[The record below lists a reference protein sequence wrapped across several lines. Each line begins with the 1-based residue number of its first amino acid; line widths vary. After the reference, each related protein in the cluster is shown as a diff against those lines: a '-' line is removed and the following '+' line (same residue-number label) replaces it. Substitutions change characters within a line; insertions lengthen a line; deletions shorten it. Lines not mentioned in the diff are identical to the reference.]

1 MCDFFLARISLSV
14 FGGILVYA
22 TQTLKDPDDIEA
34 EAGIYKSL
42 TLEAMRLSVG
52 RAARARGAVLLHK
65 QNPRSRSLPV
75 CLSRRFASLEPY
87 GGNL

>member
-1 MCDFFLARISLSV
+1 MCDFFWARISLSV
-14 FGGILVYA
+14 LGGISVYA

-42 TLEAMRLSVG
+42 EAMRLSVG
-52 RAARARGAVLLHK
+52 RAARARGAVLCNK
-65 QNPRSRSLPV
+65 QNAASRSLPI

-87 GGNL
+87 GGSL